1 MDRRRALVD
10 RLIAWSPVL
19 LLGSLAALT
28 FWLDAQVQSPST
40 RHDGNA
46 RHDPDL
52 FIENFRAVSFDADG
66 RVRQSLAAKRA
77 EHHPDDDSVDFVAPA
92 LALTDPGRPKL
103 SIVADAG
110 TAFGDRETVTF
121 RGRIRAV
128 REALPE
134 GAAGGNDRQG
144 PMSLTT
150 EFLRVVPKLGRAET
164 DGPVTI
170 EEPRGI
176 IHGVGM
182 VLDNQA
188 RTLKLKSGVHGTL
201 LPELSRK

>member
-1 MDRRRALVD
+1 MDRKRALVD
-10 RLIAWSPVL
+10 RLVAWSPVL

-28 FWLDAQVQSPST
+28 FWLDAQVQSPSQ
-40 RHDGNA
+40 RNNGDA

-52 FIENFRAVSFDADG
+52 YIENFRAVSFDAEG
-66 RVRQSLAAKRA
+66 RLRQSLAARRA

-110 TAFGDRETVTF
+110 TAYGDRETVTF
-121 RGRIRAV
+121 RGGIRAV

-134 GAAGGNDRQG
+134 GAGAGGDRQG
-144 PMSLTT
+144 PMTLTA
-150 EFLRVVPKLGRAET
+150 EFLRVVPKQGRADT

-182 VLDNQA
+182 VLDNEA
-188 RTLKLKSGVHGTL
+188 KTLKLKAGVHGTIS
-201 LPELSRK
+201 PELSRK